1 MRDTLHY
8 INSTGWQRNQ
18 PTDLPVLEEAW
29 IEVEPGL
36 EPLDVEVER
45 EGDAEVAVVDL
56 EHVRDVQLNL
66 DQVGLAAEWNVHA
79 GVVSGGEEGT
89 QTSSAS

>member
-1 MRDTLHY
+1 MQVTCLL
-8 INSTGWQRNQ
+8 SWQWQ
-18 PTDLPVLEEAW
+18 MDPSPVLEEAW

-56 EHVRDVQLNL
+56 EHVRDVQLHL
-66 DQVGLAAEWNVHA
+66 DQIGLAAEWNVHA

>member
-1 MRDTLHY
+1 MDP
-8 INSTGWQRNQ
+8 S
-18 PTDLPVLEEAW
+18 PVLEEAW

-56 EHVRDVQLNL
+56 EHVRDVQLHL
-66 DQVGLAAEWNVHA
+66 DQVGLVAERDVHA
-79 GVVSGGEEGT
+79 RVVSEGKENT
-89 QTSSAS
+89 KKSSAS

>member
-1 MRDTLHY
+1 MDP
-8 INSTGWQRNQ
+8 S
-18 PTDLPVLEEAW
+18 PVLEEAW

-56 EHVRDVQLNL
+56 EDVRDVQLHL
-66 DQVGLAAEWNVHA
+66 DQVGLAAERDVHA
-79 GVVSGGEEGT
+79 RVVSAERKNKICSVSQYHKLSGKQG
-89 QTSSAS
+89 